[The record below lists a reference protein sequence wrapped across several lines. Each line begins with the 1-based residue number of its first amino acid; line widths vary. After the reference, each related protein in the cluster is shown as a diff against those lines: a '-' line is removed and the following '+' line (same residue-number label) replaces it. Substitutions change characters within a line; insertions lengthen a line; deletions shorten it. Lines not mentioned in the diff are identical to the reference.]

1 MAVQSVGSPESGLV
15 AAEARRA
22 QSDDRAGLWMLVAL
36 VVCLVGLPSVLIVAP
51 LGAAGTPAGV
61 LGDILLLIV
70 AATRLARNGRRRLAP
85 NPVLRALL
93 AFVAAM
99 CVAYLAGALRPIT
112 GEELT
117 SADRGLL
124 TLASWSGMVL
134 AVGTGLRSR
143 ASLDTLLKV
152 LAGAGGVLALVG
164 VVQFFSGV
172 NVAEHISVPGLT
184 ANHALAGLSVRSGF
198 ARVSGTALHAIEFGA
213 VLSLILPITLHYAVF
228 EARNSR
234 RRWWWLCVGLTAF
247 AIPLTVAR
255 SAILGL
261 VIVVSLLFAFSWN
274 RKQRLRA
281 LMIAPFALVILK
293 VIVPHLIGTL
303 THLFTQAGDDPS
315 IQNRLGDYQAA
326 GYYISQSPLFGRG
339 PFTFLADMYRTFD
352 NEYEG
357 MLVEAGIVGLLALL
371 ALIIIPALTALM
383 RRRGADSETRSLAFA
398 LFTSMMVALATF
410 FTFDAFAFPMC
421 MGVFFVLVGAIACL
435 AQQQAVAKAHRW
447 SARTSSNRTV
457 GETSSRSAWRSR
469 GRWRLVGTGFA
480 ALVFL
485 LGVNHLDSIEPH
497 YQAIGS
503 LKLSSP
509 PFPGKNVY
517 QYTLYLGELPQLLAR
532 NLTGDDT
539 RRLLSSEGYPRY
551 EVAVG
556 NGSLEPGTD
565 IVGTGSVLH
574 ISTIATSRSLA
585 AATTEAVM
593 KRATATLASWQ
604 DRVGARAD
612 AIVSVQ
618 TSVGPD
624 VYLVQGSKLRAAA
637 MIGALSLAIGFGVT
651 RALDDAARRRSRRI
665 ASQRG
670 ARPVPLPL
678 HS

>member
-1 MAVQSVGSPESGLV
+1 MAVQSISSREFGLV
-15 AAEARRA
+15 AAEARSA
-22 QSDDRAGLWMLVAL
+22 QCDDRAGLWMLVAL
-36 VVCLVGLPSVLIVAP
+36 VVCLVGLPSVLIIAP

-70 AATRLARNGRRRLAP
+70 AASRLARNGRRRLAP

-152 LAGAGGVLALVG
+152 VAGAGGVLALVG

-228 EARNSR
+228 ETLSSR

-261 VIVVSLLFAFSWN
+261 VIVLGLLFAFSWN

-281 LMIAPFALVILK
+281 LMIAPFALAILK

-383 RRRGADSETRSLAFA
+383 RRRGADAQTRSLAFA
-398 LFTSMMVALATF
+398 LFTSMMVALVTF

-421 MGVFFVLVGAIACL
+421 MGVFFVLVGAIGCL
-435 AQQQAVAKAHRW
+435 AQQAAAQALRW
-447 SARTSSNRTV
+447 PTGTSSLRTI

-469 GRWRLVGTGFA
+469 GRWRLVGGGFA

-485 LGVNHLDSIEPH
+485 LGVNHLDSVEPH

-585 AATTEAVM
+585 VATTEAVM
-593 KRATATLASWQ
+593 KRATATLATWQ
-604 DRVGARAD
+604 ERAGARAD

-651 RALDDAARRRSRRI
+651 RALDDAASRRSRRI
-665 ASQRG
+665 TSQGR
-670 ARPVPLPL
+670 ARPESLSL